1 MTLVIKLVAP
11 LTSFVKESNNL
22 SNEPLSL
29 ATDFCVK
36 VSFFSVA
43 ISVVS
48 TTVMALVV
56 AFAMRFEFPLI
67 IAMFFEVLLGAVS
80 YLVINIALHNQIL
93 YELLDKVKDKIKR

>member
-1 MTLVIKLVAP
+1 
-11 LTSFVKESNNL
+11 
-22 SNEPLSL
+22 
-29 ATDFCVK
+29 
-36 VSFFSVA
+36 
-43 ISVVS
+43 
-48 TTVMALVV
+48 MALVV

>member
-1 MTLVIKLVAP
+1 MSEFTTNIIQLIYLKKKVKY
-11 LTSFVKESNNL
+11 SFRLK
-22 SNEPLSL
+22 
-29 ATDFCVK
+29 
-36 VSFFSVA
+36 SVA

-56 AFAMRFEFPLI
+56 SFAMHFEFPLI